1 MCGDTALL
9 DNRLQPKLAFQVHQ
23 WFGHLKLRASRADL
37 RQPVPSMS
45 ALALLSAHPQPE
57 LLLLVEP
64 GMTGGMGNSTRSLT
78 SPHHCFATET
88 QTSAVLTGQSRSDK
102 IETLHCSLGT
112 RGEAQPGKTASHFPP
127 PACEAEASML
137 VLPSSLGNQGEVT

>member
-57 LLLLVEP
+57 LLLLEWQAEWGTALVP
-64 GMTGGMGNSTRSLT
+64 